1 MRPVSVGLNFRV
13 EGRKWLRGLDLNQRP
28 LGYERPEISV
38 SIGQQGTSGNPEIP
52 LGTAGN
58 RVLGTIWGPIFGSP
72 NDVPNDPP
80 NDLLMVESRRL
91 WSSCGVAMQPLPSA
105 TNADPQVVLAGFS
118 DLPPKPPRSKLEPH
132 RDLIRELRRK
142 GQTYRDV
149 ARLFQERLGLY
160 VAPST
165 LHSFVKVRAKHRKR
179 SQFELPSLELAEVAN
194 SPALQRVAALKA
206 KPAIPNAKPTRFV
219 FRENEP
225 LTLTSDGGEQ

>member
-1 MRPVSVGLNFRV
+1 MILKSPSVLPEVS
-13 EGRKWLRGLDLNQRP
+13 Q
-28 LGYERPEISV
+28 I
-38 SIGQQGTSGNPEIP
+38 I
-52 LGTAGN
+52 
-58 RVLGTIWGPIFGSP
+58 
-72 NDVPNDPP
+72 
-80 NDLLMVESRRL
+80 
-91 WSSCGVAMQPLPSA
+91 
-105 TNADPQVVLAGFS
+105 AGFA

-179 SQFELPSLELAEVAN
+179 SQFELPPMELAATEV
-194 SPALQRVAALKA
+194 SPVLDRVAALKA
-206 KPAIPNAKPTRFV
+206 RPTASNAKPTRFV